1 MENSDQQN
9 LLRFLSEQEKLTEQR
24 LQKLN
29 SILET
34 NFSVPDH
41 IVDTL
46 HHLRQNAEDDL
57 SNILH
62 IQSIYPRSSLTST
75 NPSVR
80 PQLLSPVRRA
90 VVGEGRTVL
99 GEVEE
104 AIETGE
110 VVLADDDMFAID
122 GVSVMSPHSAFSDE
136 EREDSELDE
145 GIHIPGKIRSNKPV
159 EVAASLPVG
168 IPWPAQLTAGGRRQQ
183 AAAAAGGQLVDRLD
197 SDNPSDIAASI
208 QALAKSVHTSS
219 MFGDNVFGDLP
230 RPRTNTYSKD

>member
-9 LLRFLSEQEKLTEQR
+9 LLRFLSEQEKLTEER

-62 IQSIYPRSSLTST
+62 IQSIYPRSSLTSA
-75 NPSVR
+75 NPPVR

-122 GVSVMSPHSAFSDE
+122 GVSVVSPLSAFSDE

-183 AAAAAGGQLVDRLD
+183 AAATAGGQLVDRLD

>member
-1 MENSDQQN
+1 MLVFT
-9 LLRFLSEQEKLTEQR
+9 LLC
-24 LQKLN
+24 
-29 SILET
+29 
-34 NFSVPDH
+34 
-41 IVDTL
+41 
-46 HHLRQNAEDDL
+46 RQNAEDDL

-62 IQSIYPRSSLTST
+62 IQSIYPRSSLTSA
-75 NPSVR
+75 NPPVR

-90 VVGEGRTVL
+90 VVSEGRTVL

-159 EVAASLPVG
+159 EV
-168 IPWPAQLTAGGRRQQ
+168 I
-183 AAAAAGGQLVDRLD
+183 
-197 SDNPSDIAASI
+197 
-208 QALAKSVHTSS
+208 
-219 MFGDNVFGDLP
+219 
-230 RPRTNTYSKD
+230 

>member
-1 MENSDQQN
+1 MENSEQQN
-9 LLRFLSEQEKLTEQR
+9 LLRFLADQEKLTEQR
-24 LQKLN
+24 LLKLN

-34 NFSVPDH
+34 NISVPDH
-41 IVDTL
+41 ILDTL

-62 IQSIYPRSSLTST
+62 IQSIYPRNVSSSST
-75 NPSVR
+75 NPPVR
-80 PQLLSPVRRA
+80 PPLLSPVRRA
-90 VVGEGRTVL
+90 VAGGTVL

-104 AIETGE
+104 VIETGE
-110 VVLADDDMFAID
+110 VVLADDDVFALD
-122 GVSVMSPHSAFSDE
+122 GVSIMSPHSAFSDE

-145 GIHIPGKIRSNKPV
+145 GIHIPGKIRSNRTV

-168 IPWPAQLTAGGRRQQ
+168 IPWPAQLTAGDRRPQP
-183 AAAAAGGQLVDRLD
+183 AAAGGQLVDRLD
-197 SDNPSDIAASI
+197 TDRPSDIAASI